1 MKKALALVLA
11 LVLALSMAVS
21 AFAFV
26 DPVFLE
32 KDEEDEAGRKE
43 IEVIDVVD
51 DLLLYTYEGGTYYIA
66 LPDEAWE
73 DIKLTTNGNVSAEL
87 VEFDPEKMVIVNEL
101 GEDIVK
107 WCVTRKGEELA
118 TSGLTYD
125 EAKAWA
131 KEFNNNGYPD
141 KSVYDDQG
149 KVTYYGV
156 APITNV
162 NVIKIVVEDNYT
174 AHYTEGTIKVNAT
187 LDDEPYK
194 GVVTV
199 INDVVIFEYEEVKW
213 TAKNFKD
220 KAALEVG
227 QGGYSDYRIEVI
239 DDKYGVEY
247 DEDELRVD
255 EYAAVVSTTAFRA
268 IEGKNLKVVA
278 NEAMTVVLSEIAA
291 GQKGVNFSA
300 YLDYDFVDEDDDYVW
315 DVYYEDLVAIELG
328 FYGDQVVK
336 GEYEINVELPY
347 DYYDLREY
355 FGLRVEEDDIINYY
369 VVDAN
374 NNVVKT
380 IKVDYMTAKLNE
392 NVEFT
397 LEGSNKAL
405 GQYKIVLEVPTGEV
419 EGEQNPNTGAESV
432 VGVVA
437 ALAVVSLATAAAVS
451 LKK

>member
-21 AFAFV
+21 AFALEV
-26 DPVFLE
+26 VELE
-32 KDEEDEAGRKE
+32 KDEETEAGFK
-43 IEVIDVVD
+43 VMPVTDVENKAV
-51 DLLLYTYEGGTYYIA
+51 LVEAYEKQTYYFA
-66 LPDEAWE
+66 LSDAEWE
-73 DIKLTTNGNVSAEL
+73 DIKLTTNGNITAEL
-87 VEFDPEKMVIVNEL
+87 VDYDPEKMDLVGMNV
-101 GEDIVK
+101 GFRVVGK
-107 WCVTRKGEELA
+107 KGEIAGGVWTENYESDRAAYRAALEIA
-118 TSGLTYD
+118 ENLND
-125 EAKAWA
+125 
-131 KEFNNNGYPD
+131 KEE
-141 KSVYDDQG
+141 
-149 KVTYYGV
+149 VTYYTV
-156 APITNV
+156 VMVTNV
-162 NVIKIVVEDNYT
+162 NVIKVVVEPNYT
-174 AHYTEGTIKVNAT
+174 AHYTEGTLKINAT

-194 GVVTV
+194 GVVYF
-199 INDVVIFEYEEVKW
+199 INDVVLFEYEEVKW

-220 KAALEVG
+220 KAVLEVG
-227 QGGYSDYRIEVI
+227 QGGYSDYKFDETYGPEYNE
-239 DDKYGVEY
+239 DD
-247 DEDELRVD
+247 LRVD
-255 EYAAVVSTTAFRA
+255 EGAAVVSTTAFRA

-278 NEAMTVVLSEIAA
+278 NDAMTVVLSEIAA

-300 YLDYDFVDEDDDYVW
+300 YLDYDFVDEDYDYVW

-328 FYGDQVVK
+328 FYGDQVIK
-336 GEYEINVELPY
+336 GEYKINVELPY

-355 FGLRVEEDDIINYY
+355 FGLRVEEDDIVNYY

-380 IKVDYMTAKLNE
+380 IKVDYMSAKLDE
-392 NVEFT
+392 NVAFT

-405 GQYKIVLEVPTGEV
+405 GQYKIVLDVPTGEV

>member
-26 DPVFLE
+26 KPVFLE
-32 KDEEDEAGRKE
+32 PDEEDEAGRKE
-43 IEVIDVVD
+43 IEVIDVVE

-87 VEFDPEKMVIVNEL
+87 VEFDPEKMVIVNEA

-107 WCVTRKGEELA
+107 WCVTRKGEKLE

-125 EAKAWA
+125 VA
-131 KEFNNNGYPD
+131 KEYAKKFNKEGHPD
-141 KSVYDDQG
+141 FDDKNG

-199 INDVVIFEYEEVKW
+199 INDVVLFEYEEVKW
-213 TAKNFKD
+213 TAKNFKN
-220 KAALEVG
+220 KAALEVD
-227 QGGYSDYRIEVI
+227 QAGYSDYDFDET
-239 DDKYGVEY
+239 YGPEY
-247 DEDELRVD
+247 DEDNLRID
-255 EYAAVVSTTAFRA
+255 DGAAVVSTTAFRA
-268 IEGKNLKVVA
+268 IEGMNLKVVA
-278 NEAMTVVLSEIAA
+278 NDAMTVVLSEVAA

-336 GEYEINVELPY
+336 GEYEIKVELPY

-380 IKVDYMTAKLNE
+380 IKVDYMSAKLNE
-392 NVEFT
+392 NVAFT

-405 GQYKIVLEVPTGEV
+405 GQYKIVLDVPTGEV